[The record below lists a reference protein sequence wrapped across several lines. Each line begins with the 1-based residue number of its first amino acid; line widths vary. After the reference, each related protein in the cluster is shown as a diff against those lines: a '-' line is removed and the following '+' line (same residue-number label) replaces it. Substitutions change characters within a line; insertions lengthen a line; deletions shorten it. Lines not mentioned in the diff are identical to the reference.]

1 MSTGRQ
7 SDPPTPVDPDPGL
20 VSISF
25 SGDGAEYFR
34 LWVVNLLLTALTLG
48 VYSAWA
54 KVRKTKY
61 FYQNTR
67 LDGNVFDYH
76 GRPRAILRGRVVA
89 LTLAAAYTW
98 TFQFSLAAG
107 VMTALVLC
115 AAGPWLLMRAQV
127 FRLSNTSYRGLRF
140 GFRADTNT
148 AYRVATPVLGL
159 WFANGPPPRWP
170 RSRTGYPRP
179 GYSGRRR

>member
-1 MSTGRQ
+1 MTSPTRARWARSERIQVPDATTTMSTGRQ
-7 SDPPTPVDPDPGL
+7 SDPSTPVDPDPEL

-76 GRPRAILRGRVVA
+76 GRPGAI
-89 LTLAAAYTW
+89 
-98 TFQFSLAAG
+98 
-107 VMTALVLC
+107 
-115 AAGPWLLMRAQV
+115 
-127 FRLSNTSYRGLRF
+127 
-140 GFRADTNT
+140 
-148 AYRVATPVLGL
+148 
-159 WFANGPPPRWP
+159 
-170 RSRTGYPRP
+170 
-179 GYSGRRR
+179 